1 MDTYKLLNSDGQDG
15 QTPAPEREQDKPIPF
30 DDSDPPVS
38 VPSVS
43 RKPLT
48 MGTNGS
54 PRPQAAP
61 RPAQVAQKKPAPKPV
76 AAQARAVSQQVK
88 RAVYD
93 DSSRITG
100 LKTFYTKL
108 HPGALGFVDE
118 QVADWL
124 KTNPT
129 VSIKRTNVT
138 VGDVQGKK
146 TEANIIINIWY

>member
-1 MDTYKLLNSDGQDG
+1 MDTYDLLNSDGQDG
-15 QTPAPEREQDKPIPF
+15 QIPAPEREESKPIPF

-38 VPSVS
+38 AASVS

-48 MGTNGS
+48 MGNG
-54 PRPQAAP
+54 AP
-61 RPAQVAQKKPAPKPV
+61 RPSAAPKPAPVAQKRPVPKPV
-76 AAQARAVSQQVK
+76 SAQARAVSKQV
-88 RAVYD
+88 RQAVHD

-108 HPGALGFVDE
+108 HPGALVFIDE

-124 KTNPT
+124 KANPT

-138 VGDVQGKK
+138 VGDVQAKK